1 MATRQVALIRGINVG
16 KAKRVAMADLR
27 ELFERLG
34 YRNVRTLLNSGNVV
48 FTSTVSPATAAK
60 RIEQA
65 MQKDLGVSARVF
77 VLTAQDIQQ
86 IVKENSLAH
95 TADNPSRLLVA
106 AYGPSPDRSRLKA
119 LEKEKH
125 GNDALAVG
133 TRAAYLWCPD
143 GILESRL
150 IENVT
155 RVLGEG
161 TTTRNWATIL
171 KLKAALDVGP
181 G

>member
-1 MATRQVALIRGINVG
+1 MPTRQVALIRGINVG
-16 KAKRVAMADLR
+16 KAKRVSMADLR
-27 ELFERLG
+27 ALVEGLG
-34 YRNVRTLLNSGNVV
+34 YRDVRTLLNSGNVV
-48 FTSTVSPATAAK
+48 FTSSVSPAIAAK

-65 MQKDLGVSARVF
+65 MENQLGVSARVF
-77 VLTAQDIQQ
+77 VLTAQELQQ
-86 IVKENSLAH
+86 IVKENSLAQRV
-95 TADNPSRLLVA
+95 DNPSRLLVA
-106 AYGPSPDRSRLKA
+106 AFGPSPDRSKLKA

-155 RVLGEG
+155 RVLGDG

-171 KLKAALDVGP
+171 KLQAALDAKT
-181 G
+181 